1 MEEKQMPEDAGPRK
15 VNAEYAIEYLQ
26 EHPEAGLCC
35 EDRRWWITPNAN
47 ETDQMVLT
55 IDAAEAE
62 RLKDDPRLR
71 LVSGIAHAGRSLWVV
86 RRMT

>member
-1 MEEKQMPEDAGPRK
+1 MSVDSGPRK
-15 VNAEYAIEYLQ
+15 VDAGYAIEYLQ

-35 EDRRWWITPNAN
+35 DDRGCWITPNAN
-47 ETDQMVLT
+47 ETDRQALLLEET
-55 IDAAEAE
+55 EAE

>member
-1 MEEKQMPEDAGPRK
+1 MSVDAAPRT
-15 VNAEYAIEYLQ
+15 VDAEYAIEYLQ

-35 EDRRWWITPNAN
+35 EHRRWWITPNAN
-47 ETDQMVLT
+47 ETDQQVLLL
-55 IDAAEAE
+55 DVVEAE

-71 LVSGIAHAGRSLWVV
+71 LLSRIAHAGRSLWVV

>member
-1 MEEKQMPEDAGPRK
+1 MSVDAAPRK
-15 VNAEYAIEYLQ
+15 VDAECAIEYLQ

-35 EDRRWWITPNAN
+35 EDQRWWITLNAN
-47 ETDQMVLT
+47 ETDQRVLFL
-55 IDAAEAE
+55 DVVEAE

-71 LVSGIAHAGRSLWVV
+71 LLSGIAHAGRSLWVV

>member
-1 MEEKQMPEDAGPRK
+1 MSVDAGPSR
-15 VNAEYAIEYLQ
+15 VDAEYAIEYLQ

-47 ETDQMVLT
+47 ETDRQVLLLDG
-55 IDAAEAE
+55 IEAE
-62 RLKDDPRLR
+62 RLKDNPRLR
-71 LVSGIAHAGRSLWVV
+71 LVSGIAHRGRSLWIV

>member
-1 MEEKQMPEDAGPRK
+1 MSVDAGPRN

-26 EHPEAGLCC
+26 EHPQAGLCC
-35 EDRRWWITPNAN
+35 EDQRCWITPNAN
-47 ETDQMVLT
+47 ETDQRILFLDVVQA
-55 IDAAEAE
+55 D

>member
-1 MEEKQMPEDAGPRK
+1 MSIDAPGK

-35 EDRRWWITPNAN
+35 EDRHWWITPNAN
-47 ETDQMVLT
+47 ETDQRALFLDE
-55 IDAAEAE
+55 IEAE

-71 LVSGIAHAGRSLWVV
+71 FVSGIAHSGRSLWIV

>member
-1 MEEKQMPEDAGPRK
+1 MSIDAELRK
-15 VNAEYAIEYLQ
+15 VEAGYAIEYLL

-35 EDRRWWITPNAN
+35 EDRRCWITPNAN
-47 ETDQMVLT
+47 ETDRQALLL
-55 IDAAEAE
+55 DAAEAE

>member
-1 MEEKQMPEDAGPRK
+1 MSVDTGPRK
-15 VNAEYAIEYLQ
+15 VGAEYAIEYLQ

-35 EDRRWWITPNAN
+35 EDRRCWITPNAN
-47 ETDQMVLT
+47 QTNQQVLLL
-55 IDAAEAE
+55 DEVEAE

-71 LVSGIAHAGRSLWVV
+71 LVSGIAHADRSLWVL

>member
-1 MEEKQMPEDAGPRK
+1 MSVDALRK
-15 VNAEYAIEYLQ
+15 VNAAYAIEYLQ

-47 ETDQMVLT
+47 ETDRQALGLDE
-55 IDAAEAE
+55 IEAE
-62 RLKDDPRLR
+62 RLTEDPRLR
-71 LVSGIAHAGRSLWVV
+71 RVSGIAHSGRSLWVV

>member
-1 MEEKQMPEDAGPRK
+1 MSVDARPRK

-47 ETDQMVLT
+47 ETDQQVLLL
-55 IDAAEAE
+55 DVAEAE
-62 RLKDDPRLR
+62 RVQDDPRLR
-71 LVSGIAHAGRSLWVV
+71 LLSGIAHAGRSLWVV

>member
-1 MEEKQMPEDAGPRK
+1 MSVDAGPRT
-15 VNAEYAIEYLQ
+15 VGAEYAIEYLQ

-35 EDRRWWITPNAN
+35 EDRRCWITPNAN
-47 ETDQMVLT
+47 ETDRQALLL
-55 IDAAEAE
+55 DAIEAE